1 MRGLRSG
8 SASDMG
14 RIRSSNQDR
23 LVVSDDMVAVADGM
37 GGHAGGEVAAR
48 TAIEAL
54 VEAFGKDRTSEGLV
68 AAVRHANR
76 AIWEQGRAQ
85 GDLRGMGTTLTAAAL
100 VDDGGETHLAL
111 VNVGDSR
118 AYLWFR
124 GDLTQLTDDHSLV
137 EEMVKHGELTR
148 AEAAVH
154 PHRHVLTRA
163 LGLDPAVEID
173 AWRLVPPDAGRILLC
188 SDGLTNEMSEDEIA
202 AVLGGVEDPEQAAQ
216 ELVRQALV
224 HGGNDNVTAVVV
236 DIWNDD
242 ASATLPEDDESSRS
256 PKPRKQGPAGST
268 EGLTGSVP
276 AVISGVAGGIGGGDV
291 ATAAGSVAAAASAGS
306 NGSVAGGTSTNGVAS
321 VGAGAGAGLGA
332 GGAGGSADDPG
343 PGSAHAS
350 GRGGGGGHRP
360 MILVAHGRGGPR
372 EKVVTARV
380 IIFSVVL
387 LGILSGIV
395 GVTEWFAQASYYVGL
410 AGKQVVI
417 FQGRPGGFLWFN
429 PSLVETTALT
439 VSDLIPPEVP
449 SVRSGVLE
457 SSFAAAQSY
466 VQSLVNDKSDLPLY
480 SPTTTVPPAT
490 TNPPSAIPTSTT
502 LHLPT
507 TTTSPPP
514 PTTTVPTTTTQPSTT
529 TSPPTTTTKPPTTTT
544 KPPTTTT
551 RPPTTTT
558 RAVTGTTSPV
568 TSTTS
573 PTTTTT
579 G

>member
-1 MRGLRSG
+1 MRGLRAG

-14 RIRSSNQDR
+14 RIRSTNQDR

-37 GGHAGGEVAAR
+37 GGHVGGEVAAR
-48 TAIEAL
+48 TAIDAL
-54 VEAFGKDRTSEGLV
+54 VHAFGEDRSSEGLV
-68 AAVRHANR
+68 AAVRYANR
-76 AIWEQGRAQ
+76 AIFDQGRAQ

-100 VDDGGETHLAL
+100 VDDGGEAHLAL

-118 AYLWFR
+118 AYLYHR

-137 EEMVKHGELTR
+137 EEMVKHGEITR

-163 LGLDPAVEID
+163 LGLDPDVEID
-173 AWRLVPPDAGRILLC
+173 AWRLVPPDGGRILLC

-202 AVLGGVEDPEQAAQ
+202 SVLGGVEDPGQAAQ
-216 ELVRQALV
+216 ELVRQALA

-242 ASATLPEDDESSRS
+242 PSAALPSVQDESASS
-256 PKPRKQGPAGST
+256 PRPRKPGPAGST
-268 EGLTGSVP
+268 EGLTESVP
-276 AVISGVAGGIGGGDV
+276 AVGGEVVAGFTGG
-291 ATAAGSVAAAASAGS
+291 AAAAAGGVGTVAGVGS
-306 NGSVAGGTSTNGVAS
+306 QASMAGATTNGATGSGNGRGAHGRGGGRGGGTSA
-321 VGAGAGAGLGA
+321 AG
-332 GGAGGSADDPG
+332 
-343 PGSAHAS
+343 AS
-350 GRGGGGGHRP
+350 GRGGGAHGQ
-360 MILVAHGRGGPR
+360 MILVTHSRGGPR

-380 IIFSVVL
+380 ILFCL
-387 LGILSGIV
+387 LLAGILGGIV

-410 AGKQVVI
+410 AGSKVAI
-417 FQGRPGGFLWFN
+417 YQGRPGGFLWFN
-429 PSLVETTALT
+429 PSLVEMTPLT

-457 SSFAAAQSY
+457 SSFASAQQY
-466 VQSLVNDKSDLPLY
+466 VQLLVDAKSELPLY

-490 TNPPSAIPTSTT
+490 TNPPPATPTSTT

-514 PTTTVPTTTTQPSTT
+514 PTTRAPTTTTFPSTT
-529 TSPPTTTTKPPTTTT
+529 SGPTTTTKPPTTTT

-551 RPPTTTT
+551 KPP
-558 RAVTGTTSPV
+558 AKN
-568 TSTTS
+568 S
-573 PTTTTT
+573 PTTTTAPPAAT
-579 G
+579 TTTRG